1 MALLEHLDGDGATDV
16 DEGVLRVVGQGGAD
30 GAQHNLAEL
39 ALTDNHKIL
48 SEFCFYRIGHND
60 LH

>member
-39 ALTDNHKIL
+39 ALTDNRKIL
-48 SEFCFYRIGHND
+48 SEY
-60 LH
+60 L